1 MKMFIPS
8 SEKIGTNVEDSKPL
22 VLTIDESKLYQ
33 EPFREMLFGMAVD
46 ACGDPNQLRPAGVSQ
61 FLSAH

>member
-46 ACGDPNQLRPAGVSQ
+46 ASYNWQAIISCA
-61 FLSAH
+61 FLHAK